1 MSVQTEIGRIAQAKT
16 DIKNVVNSKVANT
29 ITNQTI
35 DAFPPLINSSIAA
48 YKNLIPWI
56 EGSGSSFTI
65 DNAEAGKIDKFEM
78 YGNTEQGVTLSI
90 LPDGYT
96 QVEYIQGTGTQWID
110 TGRKMY
116 NNSELEFCFSF
127 DVIPENCSIFGSRHS
142 GTANNFEIASSLP
155 IFLLYSDYGN
165 YNIGR
170 ATYNSAVINTKYIC
184 TISKSLRAFYDE
196 NRTLLA
202 RNTNLISEDNVT
214 PSNARIFDTAGGYS
228 ANKLKG
234 KVYYCKI
241 WENGVLVRNMIPCTN
256 PSNVAGMYDTV
267 NDVFYSNAGTGTFNV
282 GPDNPQDIRVVTGN
296 NSVNVIG
303 KNLFDKT
310 ITKSLGDGRIRETIL
325 ETGKKLKWNS
335 VSTTTDYIWLCYVI
349 KDISN
354 YVGKTVR
361 FKTNFSASASNTPQY
376 TIGIC
381 DSDGNNRTSKAN
393 STTSGNTISFTI
405 PSLSGTQT
413 YLYVLLYANSGGTLN
428 SNDYVDFTNMI
439 LTIDNEDMTYIPYQS
454 QTYPINLGTIEL
466 CKIGD
471 YQDYI
476 YKDNGKWYKHS
487 EIGKVVLNGSEENLS
502 YSSTANRLQMP
513 FNLQTQNWGA
523 LALTLCDHFTRG
535 DTETV
540 DGSFNITRTTLFF
553 KNNNLTS
560 LNDWKTWLGSNNT
573 TVYYVL
579 ATSTDEEKTDTTLI
593 SQLNAI
599 ETYTGT
605 NTFSVSNSNGVLPD
619 LYVLTEKQNS
629 YKN

>member
-1 MSVQTEIGRIAQAKT
+1 MSIATEISRINTAKS
-16 DIKNVVNSKVANT
+16 DIKTV
-29 ITNQTI
+29 INQDFEVINNETI
-35 DAFPPLINSSIAA
+35 DKYAEKMESA
-48 YKNLIPWI
+48 YNEYESYIPWEHG
-56 EGSGSSFTI
+56 EGSEFTFKKGGAGSYLKELEI
-65 DNAEAGKIDKFEM
+65 N
-78 YGNTEQGVTLSI
+78 GNTEQDS
-90 LPDGYT
+90 YT
-96 QVEYIQGTGTQWID
+96 G
-110 TGRKMY
+110 K
-116 NNSELEFCFSF
+116 
-127 DVIPENCSIFGSRHS
+127 
-142 GTANNFEIASSLP
+142 
-155 IFLLYSDYGN
+155 
-165 YNIGR
+165 
-170 ATYNSAVINTKYIC
+170 
-184 TISKSLRAFYDE
+184 
-196 NRTLLA
+196 
-202 RNTNLISEDNVT
+202 NLINF
-214 PSNARIFDTAGGYS
+214 P
-228 ANKLKG
+228 
-234 KVYYCKI
+234 YYETTK
-241 WENGVLVRNMIPCTN
+241 
-256 PSNVAGMYDTV
+256 TV
-267 NDVFYSNAGTGTFNV
+267 NDITFTVKNDGTIHVQGTASARAEFLLRNRDINLSITEGETYTLATSGLRTIDNTLWLDTYGQTGNFLDKWALSQTTTYTSAVAQSKDIKPLLKISVTNGATVNTDVKVWLYKGSYDETTTYEPYV
-282 GPDNPQDIRVVTGN
+282 GGILSPNPNYPQDIRVVTGN

-573 TVYYVL
+573 SVYYVL
-579 ATSTDEEKTDTTLI
+579 ATPTNTEITDTTLI
-593 SQLNAI
+593 SQLEELTKLDTHNN
-599 ETYTGT
+599 YTAVTATGGLI
-605 NTFSVSNSNGVLPD
+605 NPELECVLFSQPA
-619 LYVLTEKQNS
+619 YQK
-629 YKN
+629 